1 MFPIRNLEVILNGIF
16 KYKETSL
23 QRTSFT
29 ADTSLQRW
37 NDGQTLITEPPCS
50 RHFIADTAL

>member
-29 ADTSLQRW
+29 VDNSLQ
-37 NDGQTLITEPPCS
+37 Q
-50 RHFIADTAL
+50 